1 MLRDPRLVAEAKVNG
16 TDTKME
22 VDTGASRN
30 INMETY
36 NAIKRNSDSLTHTNS
51 NLRTYSG
58 DFIKPK
64 GMTEASFRYENQC
77 LVMSFFVANIKR
89 PNLLERD
96 ILRLL
101 RLIWKNC

>member
-36 NAIKRNSDSLTHTNS
+36 NAIKRNSDSLTHINS
-51 NLRTYSG
+51 NLRT
-58 DFIKPK
+58 
-64 GMTEASFRYENQC
+64 
-77 LVMSFFVANIKR
+77 
-89 PNLLERD
+89 
-96 ILRLL
+96 
-101 RLIWKNC
+101 